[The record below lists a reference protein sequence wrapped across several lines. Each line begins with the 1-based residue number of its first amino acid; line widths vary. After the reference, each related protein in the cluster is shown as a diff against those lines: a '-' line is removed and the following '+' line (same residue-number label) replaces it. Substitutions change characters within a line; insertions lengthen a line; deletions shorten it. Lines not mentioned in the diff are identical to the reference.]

1 MPTNMAPLLEFLSKQ
16 SIWEKEVSVINR
28 LCKNQMILK
37 ELKKE
42 NKEKDEL
49 IKQKDEK
56 IKELTNKIEDLEF
69 SNTFL
74 ANTAKELEEK
84 RKYYR
89 EDRENKLK
97 AICKVMKLEVW
108 CSPKFLLDK
117 DIHQKYE
124 FITEAVDKVFGR
136 MYDDYIYYVEKSD
149 SDYIKGTPTYC
160 DGILLEDTSNKICMP
175 CYCSDFKL
183 DPKIIVALR
192 IWIWKGNE
200 ITKEDLEDEYKND
213 FTKMYE
219 ENPLSVLGV
228 VSHTAITMLLELY
241 SSLDDENGYMTEI
254 RDDCLEDAVMN
265 GDLVYK
271 ETLNEVKETLEEV
284 EAELEG
290 WKDLGGFLEDPKE
303 MLPLT
308 KVAIP
313 DDMYCNEPEEVKT
326 LIKFIADVLNKRI
339 EVSKFAYDSL
349 KEELSGKDEFDM
361 MNVVEDIQKK
371 GEDLIDKNIELV
383 QTLKT
388 ERGDYNRLMTEF
400 RGLARYHYGRND
412 CPTSVFHK
420 LQLNPSWIKR
430 ALKATGVIPTKETYP
445 RAFLSLEFIKGIER
459 KVMMLLTDLMEINNL
474 QHPQNPN
481 KFYHVKENSVM
492 DNVEKVMKYEVKDI
506 HTFDKDSF
514 LDYGAM
520 RETKEQKEIKEQRI
534 KGYDMGQLIMRRGT
548 ANGEDKYYK
557 SKDINC
563 EDYEFY

>member
-1 MPTNMAPLLEFLSKQ
+1 MPTNMSPLLEFLGKH
-16 SIWEKEVSVINR
+16 SIWEKEVSVIHR
-28 LCKNQMILK
+28 LCKNQIILK

-42 NKEKDEL
+42 CKE
-49 IKQKDEK
+49 KDEK
-56 IKELTNKIEDLEF
+56 IKELTSKVEDLEM
-69 SNTFL
+69 SNIFL

-97 AICKVMKLEVW
+97 EICKVMKLEAW
-108 CSPKFLLDK
+108 CSPKYLLDK
-117 DIHQKYE
+117 DIHKKYE
-124 FITEAVDKVFGR
+124 FITKAVDKVFSR

-149 SDYIKGTPTYC
+149 SDYIMETPSFC
-160 DGILLEDTSNKICMP
+160 DGILFEGTSNKICMP
-175 CYCSDFKL
+175 CFCKDFKL

-192 IWIWKGNE
+192 IWIWKGND
-200 ITKEDLEDEYKND
+200 ITKADLEDEYKND

-219 ENPLSVLGV
+219 ENPLSILEV
-228 VSHTAITMLLELY
+228 VSNTAITMLLELY
-241 SSLDDENGYMTEI
+241 SSLDDENGYMTEL
-254 RDDCLEDAVMN
+254 R
-265 GDLVYK
+265 
-271 ETLNEVKETLEEV
+271 NEVIENEFNEGNIYTKEDYNELKDDKE
-284 EAELEG
+284 ELENELDE
-290 WKDLGGFLEDPKE
+290 WKNLGGFLEDPKE

-308 KVAIP
+308 LVAIP
-313 DDMYCNEPEEVKT
+313 DDMYCNEPKEVIT

-383 QTLKT
+383 QTLKK

-400 RGLARYHYGRND
+400 RMLARYHYGRND
-412 CPTSVFHK
+412 CPSPVFHK
-420 LQLNPSWIKR
+420 IQLNPSWIKK
-430 ALKATGVIPTKETYP
+430 ALKATGVIPTKDGAYP
-445 RAFLSLEFIKGIER
+445 RACLSLEFIKSVER
-459 KVMMLLTDLMEINNL
+459 KIMMLLTDHMVITNL
-474 QHPQNPN
+474 QHPQNPT

-492 DNVEKVMKYEVKDI
+492 DNVEKLMKYEVKVIDK
-506 HTFDKDSF
+506 FDKDSF

-534 KGYDMGQLIMRRGT
+534 NGYDMGQSIMRRGT
-548 ANGEDKYYK
+548 SNGEDKYFK

-563 EDYEFY
+563 EEYEFY